1 MTVPLE
7 QAAGRYAPRSRRL
20 RDTAGGRGTALRA
33 AKCEV
38 EMHANISQGDCC
50 DGGTAIMRTGPL
62 AGHHLLPACL
72 AGPLRLPDSVSAY
85 MKSGEE
91 ARPIGPLP
99 GLRVAEVSSDRPGT
113 ST

>member
-20 RDTAGGRGTALRA
+20 RDTVACRVTAARA
-33 AKCEV
+33 ARCEV
-38 EMHANISQGDCC
+38 KMHVNIYQGDCY
-50 DGGTAIMRTGPL
+50 DGGKTIIRTGPL

-99 GLRVAEVSSDRPGT
+99 GMRVAEVSSDWPGT